1 MVGIVNL
8 CCCGQDVIATRS
20 WPLRHEPKLK
30 VRFPRTPLQE
40 SATYHMGAVWS
51 AKWARRRPSF
61 AGQKSVA
68 AKYAPF
74 ARARS
79 DFAPP
84 TARNRCV
91 AAPASPLYTH
101 IRHKARFPGHAF
113 QGTHSRA
120 RIPGARFAP
129 GPTKANQ
136 PQSVQTSSPPR
147 SARPPF
153 RPFATAAPPR
163 VGDAAFAVFRRLS
176 TTLARRGT
184 ASCIDLDRRV
194 FASEHAFI
202 ACIAKI
208 YIMLQY
214 YLSGD

>member
-113 QGTHSRA
+113 PGTHSRRSLRA
-120 RIPGARFAP
+120 RADESAPAPIRPNIIAAAIREAAVPAFRDRGAA
-129 GPTKANQ
+129 
-136 PQSVQTSSPPR
+136 
-147 SARPPF
+147 ARRRCGF
-153 RPFATAAPPR
+153 RG
-163 VGDAAFAVFRRLS
+163 VSAAFNDFGAP
-176 TTLARRGT
+176 GT

-194 FASEHAFI
+194 FVSEHAFI